1 MIRLNYYQLLSKGNK
16 KDRGPIYLKVKGLD
30 KRLNLSVG
38 IVINTKDWD
47 KKKERVKSQHPQ
59 AYFYNT
65 KIESLEKQIWIY
77 LEKHSKDGNEINT
90 TLLKNYLNGKETP
103 KDSILST
110 FDQFIA
116 QHNQSLANGTIKHYK
131 SVKNKLSKFMT
142 SQLGIKDTTLDQL
155 TYNYIYKFK
164 IYIEDEFKNHINTSN
179 REIIRIKTVIN
190 WAIKMDWIKD
200 NPFKNYK
207 GKTIPTV
214 KSILN
219 FEDIGLIEEY
229 ESKSE
234 PKNVV
239 KDLFLFMSYTG
250 LSYGDLNA
258 LTKNDIQLSI
268 NGNKI
273 IKISRKKTREY
284 CMIPLISKAEA
295 IINKYNN
302 HPKVLNLVLA
312 LPVISNQKI
321 NQYLLEIQKELKITK
336 KMTCHVARH
345 SFATNALEMGVP
357 IETVSKALG
366 HSSIKTTQI
375 YAKVTE
381 TKLNKDFKLFENG
394 INNNKQTLT
403 KAI

>member
-1 MIRLNYYQLLSKGNK
+1 
-16 KDRGPIYLKVKGLD
+16 
-30 KRLNLSVG
+30 
-38 IVINTKDWD
+38 
-47 KKKERVKSQHPQ
+47 
-59 AYFYNT
+59 
-65 KIESLEKQIWIY
+65 
-77 LEKHSKDGNEINT
+77 
-90 TLLKNYLNGKETP
+90 
-103 KDSILST
+103 
-110 FDQFIA
+110 
-116 QHNQSLANGTIKHYK
+116 
-131 SVKNKLSKFMT
+131 
-142 SQLGIKDTTLDQL
+142 
-155 TYNYIYKFK
+155 
-164 IYIEDEFKNHINTSN
+164 
-179 REIIRIKTVIN
+179 
-190 WAIKMDWIKD
+190 MDWIKD

-219 FEDIGLIEEY
+219 FEDIRLIEEY
-229 ESKSE
+229 ETKSE

-258 LTKNDIQLSI
+258 LTKSDIQLSI

-284 CMIPLISKAEA
+284 CMIPLMSKAEG

-302 HPKVLNLVLA
+302 HPKVLNSVLA

-381 TKLNKDFKLFENG
+381 TKLNQDFKLFEDG